1 MTPMTS
7 GPVKDKAGSLLD
19 RNLAL
24 GAIKDRAIL
33 LSMAHEYL
41 CEAVFLRKLGTELSL
56 HLERLKEQV
65 GTIKKRYVG
74 IPASDVDLETPMAQL
89 VHMAHLMSAAEGGTI
104 DRCRSGQLGEEL
116 WAKVRTLVDGVDGLR
131 AKIEGMPAPYGL
143 SDLLFSAGVKLQ
155 SLLQK
160 AVASTTFLAKVA
172 VFFAIGLFGVFLYLL
187 LTMEDGEGIRQKIA
201 ACREAVSTKQ
211 SASLKLT
218 RNRAQIREEIDRLY
232 QKEELSR
239 EEKVELIYLN
249 LKAHKMMEELEKLE
263 VAMAFDARVIEDEL
277 QRLEGLRK
285 KSFLERLL
293 RQ

>member
-1 MTPMTS
+1 MTSMTS
-7 GPVKDKAGSLLD
+7 GPVKDKTGSLLD

-24 GAIKDRAIL
+24 SAIKDRAIL

-41 CEAVFLRKLGTELSL
+41 CEAVFLRKLGNELAE
-56 HLERLKEQV
+56 HVERLKEQV
-65 GTIKKRYVG
+65 RTLKKRYVG

-89 VHMAHLMSAAEGGTI
+89 THMAHLMSAAEGGI
-104 DRCRSGQLGEEL
+104 ADRCRSGQLGEEL
-116 WAKVRTLVDGVDGLR
+116 WETVRTLVDGVDGLR

-143 SDLLFSAGVKLQ
+143 SDLLFSAGTRLR

-172 VFFAIGLFGVFLYLL
+172 ALCAVGLFGLFLYLF
-187 LTMEDGEGIRQKIA
+187 LTMEDGEGIRQKIG
-201 ACREAVSTKQ
+201 ACREVVSTKQ
-211 SASLKLT
+211 SASLKLA

-239 EEKVELIYLN
+239 EEKIELIYLN
-249 LKAHKMMEELEKLE
+249 LKAHKMMEELEKLDVE
-263 VAMAFDARVIEDEL
+263 MALNARVIEDEL

-285 KSFLERLL
+285 KSFFQRLL